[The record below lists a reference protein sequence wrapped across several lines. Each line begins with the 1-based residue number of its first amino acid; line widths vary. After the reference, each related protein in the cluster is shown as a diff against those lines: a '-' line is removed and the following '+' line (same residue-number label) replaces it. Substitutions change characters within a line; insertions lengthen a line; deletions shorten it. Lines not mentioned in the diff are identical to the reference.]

1 MYRIIGSG
9 VNLAF
14 VIPSLDLVA
23 TLNGRTPN
31 ALRDQV
37 TAEFLRRLFG
47 SITQQYVTCDGQ
59 VVNGGPPTAP

>member
-1 MYRIIGSG
+1 M
-9 VNLAF
+9 
-14 VIPSLDLVA
+14 A

-37 TAEFLRRLFG
+37 TAEFLRRLFA

-59 VVNGGPPTAP
+59 VMNGGPLPLRSFSEEPEQQM